1 MALLLRVQLQLPQHL
16 QMQPVLVSVGGAL
29 QVHRHMLHISG
40 CHTGP
45 AAACCSLRP
54 LPALLT
60 W

>member
-1 MALLLRVQLQLPQHL
+1 MALLLRVQLPQHL
-16 QMQPVLVSVGGAL
+16 QMQTVLVSVGDVL
-29 QVHRHMLHISG
+29 QVHRHMLHTSG
-40 CHTGP
+40 YHTIP